1 MRKPLAMLLSAMLL
15 PGMSLGAG
23 LPAEPAATKAVLVTG
38 ASSGIGRKI
47 TERLAAE
54 GYYVYAGA
62 RKAADLKALDAL
74 DNVSAVRLDV
84 TVPADIAA
92 AVEFVRAGGRG
103 LHGVVNNAGVGVF
116 SPMNETSEDDIH
128 FVMNVNV
135 LGPYRINKAFTPLL
149 AEYGGRTTTI
159 GSISGFLAGPQS
171 GTYSMSKFAVEA
183 YTDSLAAELEPLGVH
198 VSVVEPGGYRS
209 EIREKVARRQ
219 LGIGS
224 RDVEELSEDE
234 RRMLEQTLEAN
245 ESLKEPDEVADAVL
259 RALFEENP
267 KRRYMVTPN
276 REQAAAT
283 IRGALSRVVQLNAD
297 QPYEYSRDELVTLLD
312 ELLAEQAR

>member
-15 PGMSLGAG
+15 LGMSLGAG
-23 LPAEPAATKAVLVTG
+23 LTAEPAATKAVLVTG

-92 AVEFVRAGGRG
+92 TVEFVRAGGRG

-149 AEYGGRTTTI
+149 AEHGGRTTTI

-198 VSVVEPGGYRS
+198 VSVIEPGGYRS

-234 RRMLEQTLEAN
+234 RRMLEQTLE
-245 ESLKEPDEVADAVL
+245 PDEVADAVL
-259 RALFEENP
+259 RALFEETP